1 MSKVYDNLPAPI
13 TEAGED
19 VLRAYTEGAVPTTD
33 PGLLRTVEAML
44 FAEAAALE
52 AVALLTERQGAS
64 SDLMFAELLEEP
76 VFTDL
81 APTILA
87 MLRFLR
93 ARIAGHDPVL
103 RLDPSTPQPALCL
116 LLLAGQAL
124 VSAAADR
131 PGTQP
136 VRVTLTEC
144 LHRLATTPA
153 EERYP
158 AGDLAF
164 GLDDQQ
170 REEVDEETYLLDEVR
185 KILTETVPL
194 RRVLTRAQSE
204 GGTAFLAV
212 DLAARPDVADLL
224 RMLATDP
231 PAGGADTSTRWRA
244 LAGPATSMIRLEIE
258 WLQPVNTALAVVLDV
273 DEYGP
278 ALEALTH
285 SDHVALSA
293 TDPVRQP
300 GDALI
305 HSVKIT
311 TSGPVLSH
319 LLTEAARRRQD

>member
-1 MSKVYDNLPAPI
+1 MSKVYENLPSSV
-13 TEAGED
+13 TEAGEN
-19 VLRAYTEGAVPTTD
+19 VLRAYTEGTVPTTD
-33 PGLLRTVEAML
+33 PSLLQTAEAML
-44 FAEAAALE
+44 FAEASALE
-52 AVALLTERQGAS
+52 AVALLTERQNSS

-81 APTILA
+81 APTILS

-124 VSAAADR
+124 VSTAADR

-136 VRVTLTEC
+136 VRDALAEC
-144 LHRLATTPA
+144 LHRLATAPA

-158 AGDLAF
+158 AGDLGF

-170 REEVDEETYLLDEVR
+170 RDEVDEETYLLDEVR
-185 KILTETVPL
+185 KVLTESVPL
-194 RRVLTRAQSE
+194 RRVLTPVRGE
-204 GGTAFLAV
+204 GEPVFLAV

-244 LAGPATSMIRLEIE
+244 FAAPAASLIRLEIE
-258 WLQPVNTALAVVLDV
+258 WLQPVSTTLAVVLDV
-273 DEYGP
+273 DEYAP
-278 ALEALTH
+278 ALDTLTR
-285 SDHVALSA
+285 SDHVQLSA
-293 TDPVRQP
+293 TDPVGQP
-300 GDALI
+300 RDAVI
-305 HSVKIT
+305 HSVKVP
-311 TSGPVLSH
+311 TSGPELRH